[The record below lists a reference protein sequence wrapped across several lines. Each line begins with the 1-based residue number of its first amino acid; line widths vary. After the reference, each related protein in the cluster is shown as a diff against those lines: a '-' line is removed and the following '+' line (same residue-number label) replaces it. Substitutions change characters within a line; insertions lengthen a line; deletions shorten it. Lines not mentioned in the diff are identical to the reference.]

1 MQHHRLSSQ
10 LEHLLKSDGQA
21 LSVGLLLERVGDR
34 GFGLLLLIFSLPSAL
49 PIPAP
54 GYSIPFGILLWII
67 GVQMIA
73 GKPRPVLPA
82 RAMRR
87 TLSPEMSARMLKS
100 GVWFFRKVEWFV
112 RPRLQWAGQRGGRIF
127 MGVLV
132 LMMATL
138 MLIPIPFTNSMPALV
153 IFLIAIGIT
162 EEDGLFAIAASIVGI
177 IAAIFYGILVFAVI
191 YYGPEAIVT
200 MREYIS
206 CWWDGE

>member
-1 MQHHRLSSQ
+1 MHHQRLSSQ
-10 LEHLLKSDGQA
+10 LEHLLYSDGEA
-21 LSVGLLLERVGDR
+21 ISVGLLLDRVGDR
-34 GFGLLLLIFSLPSAL
+34 GFGLLLLLFSLPSAL

-73 GKPRPVLPA
+73 AKPRPVLPA
-82 RAMRR
+82 RALQR

-100 GVWFFRKVEWFV
+100 GVWFFRKVEWFI
-112 RPRLQWAGQRGGRIF
+112 RPRLQWVGKRGGRIF

-138 MLIPIPFTNSMPALV
+138 MLIPIPFTNSLPALV

-177 IAAIFYGILVFAVI
+177 IAAILYGALVFSVI
-191 YYGPEAIVT
+191 YYGPEVIET
-200 MREYIS
+200 IREFIS
-206 CWWDGE
+206 DWWHGE